1 MKAATSNP
9 FFSKQGTAEL
19 ISLTCPFSSYQADE
33 ANKLSIKGA
42 LLGVAFLFL
51 SFLLIFFLIS

>member
-33 ANKLSIKGA
+33 ANKLPIKGV
-42 LLGVAFLFL
+42 LLGVAFFFL
-51 SFLLIFFLIS
+51 SYLFFFLIS